1 MIARLTGFKEV
12 MLILCA
18 ACMPLVLQADQWQG
32 RRMSMIAEVQADM
45 RSVMGRPLSPA
56 VAEALA
62 RVERHRF
69 VPDRLE
75 EAAYQNRP
83 LPIGR
88 DQTISQPFI
97 VALMTEL
104 MEIAPEHRVLEIGT
118 GSGYQAAVLAE
129 LCQAVYTIEI
139 IGELASNAAS
149 LLRDLGYLNVRVR
162 HGDGTEGW
170 QAKAPF
176 DSIMVTAAGLEI
188 PASLIEQLKPGGR
201 LVMPVGAQHAV
212 QELKVITRGD
222 SGVSVEDILPVRF
235 VPITHD
241 VR

>member
-1 MIARLTGFKEV
+1 MIARLAGLKEV
-12 MLILCA
+12 MLILCVA
-18 ACMPLVLQADQWQG
+18 LVPVSVQADPWQG
-32 RRMSMIAEVQADM
+32 RRMSMIDEIQADM
-45 RSVMGRPLSPA
+45 QSVMGRPLSPA
-56 VAEALA
+56 IVEALS

-75 EAAYQNRP
+75 RAAYQNRP

-104 MEIAPEHRVLEIGT
+104 MEIAADHRVLEIGT

-129 LCQAVYTIEI
+129 LCQEVYTIEI
-139 IGELASNAAS
+139 IGELASEAAS
-149 LLRDLGYLNVRVR
+149 RLRDMGYLNIRVR

-170 QAKAPF
+170 PAKAPF
-176 DSIMVTAAGLEI
+176 DSIMVTAAGVDI
-188 PASLIEQLKPGGR
+188 PPSLVDQLKPGGR
-201 LVMPVGAQHAV
+201 LVMPVGAEYAV
-212 QELKVITRGD
+212 QELKVITRTDAGI
-222 SGVSVEDILPVRF
+222 STENILPVRF